1 MSLRSIGTPP
11 VQTHSSVGSLAKES
25 PPQTTKSDASG
36 RLAQHEVKQHRGFLA
51 TAAESF
57 RSLVSSIRS
66 HFGGKQQIELTSARR
81 ADSEIA
87 KESRSLFAKEHG
99 QVTGIKLNWHDNPTY
114 SEQNVGRAL
123 DARSSLGSANQ
134 GGYSLASASEEGYSF
149 ASSADDGYRL
159 AGAADQDDDNYI
171 EPQPSGYEA
180 SSATSAASRGTGAAA
195 TQRIIYSKTE
205 NPELYETAKFA
216 ASEIGRHGVA
226 AGKALQAAGLI
237 DRRSDKLQSSH
248 FEILKAIS
256 PESKARY
263 EAALSSQLSQ
273 RESFQV
279 NLKAADASFALASL
293 TNPNLSIHSVINSN
307 LFRSSDFA
315 QDLIREQYDTALNR
329 EHQKAKAFSE
339 EAPGAVV
346 KRALPELLTKII
358 EHEFGSDSPD
368 SPIYSKLS
376 ESGIDGRRASAVL
389 DLYRS
394 ALSFESFN
402 ASRLA
407 DVTDRTIDQ
416 FAAIASNAADKA
428 IQSFLS
434 NENEYLE
441 PGVS

>member
-25 PPQTTKSDASG
+25 PLQAPKSDASG
-36 RLAQHEVKQHRGFLA
+36 RLAHHEVKQHRGFLA
-51 TAAESF
+51 SAAESF

-66 HFGGKQQIELTSARR
+66 HFGGKQHIELSSARR
-81 ADSEIA
+81 ADSELA
-87 KESRSLFAKEHG
+87 KESRSLFTKEHG
-99 QVTGIKLNWHDNPTY
+99 QVSGIKLNWHDNPTY
-114 SEQNVGRAL
+114 SDQ
-123 DARSSLGSANQ
+123 
-134 GGYSLASASEEGYSF
+134 SLASSP
-149 ASSADDGYRL
+149 DDGYGL
-159 AGAADQDDDNYI
+159 ADAGHEDDGSYI
-171 EPQPSGYEA
+171 EALPAGSEPSTA
-180 SSATSAASRGTGAAA
+180 TSSAQRGIPGAS
-195 TQRIIYSKTE
+195 TQRIVYSKTE

-216 ASEIGRHGVA
+216 ASEISRHGVA

-256 PESKARY
+256 PESKTRY
-263 EAALSSQLSQ
+263 EAALRSQLSQ
-273 RESFQV
+273 REGYQA

-293 TNPNLSIHSVINSN
+293 TNPNLSIHSVINSK
-307 LFRSSDFA
+307 LFRSSEFA
-315 QDLIREQYDTALNR
+315 QTLIQDQYDVALNR
-329 EHQKAKAFSE
+329 EHQNAKAFSE

-346 KRALPELLTKII
+346 RRALPDLLTKII
-358 EHEFGSDSPD
+358 EHEFGSDSAD
-368 SPIYSKLS
+368 SPIHAKLS
-376 ESGIDGRRASAVL
+376 DHGIEGKRAEAVL
-389 DLYRS
+389 FLYRS

-416 FAAIASNAADKA
+416 FASIATSAADKA

-441 PGVS
+441 PGDR